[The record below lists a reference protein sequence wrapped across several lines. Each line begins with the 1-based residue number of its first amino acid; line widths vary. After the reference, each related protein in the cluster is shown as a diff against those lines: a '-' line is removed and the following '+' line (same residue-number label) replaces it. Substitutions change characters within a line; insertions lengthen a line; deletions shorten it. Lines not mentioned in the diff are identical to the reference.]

1 MSPFKKLIR
10 KLHLWLGL
18 LSGLVVFIIAITGC
32 IYAFQEEIQ
41 DATQPYRFVAKED
54 KAYKLPTELLPIA
67 QAQLPGKDLHSLK
80 YFAKDRAVEATFYH
94 YEPTYYYA
102 VYLNPYSGEVLK
114 VVDRN
119 AGFFRFILDGHFYLW
134 LPPTIGQPVVAIFT
148 LIFFVMVISGIILWF
163 PKNRAA
169 WKQRVWFRWKES
181 TKWRRKNYDLHN
193 IVGFYASFVALIF
206 VITGLVWGFR
216 WFAYGYYTL
225 MGGEKS
231 LVYEEPLSAKNRQV
245 SGDAPMIDQ
254 LYGKIF
260 LNQPGI
266 ATAEFHPP
274 ASDSASMEVATN
286 SEMGTYW
293 KTDYRFFDQYSGA
306 ELSVGHVYGRQKDAK
321 VADKVM
327 RMNYDI
333 HTGGIW
339 GIPGKL
345 LAFLMSLLIA
355 TLPVSGVMIYIGR
368 KKKQKKTVPAKA
380 RQ

>member
-41 DATQPYRFVAKED
+41 DAIQPYRFVAKED
-54 KAYKLPTELLPIA
+54 KAYKLPSELLPVA
-67 QAQLPGKDLHSLK
+67 RAQLPGKDLHSLK

-102 VYLNPYSGEVLK
+102 VYLNPYSGAVLK

-134 LPPTIGQPVVAIFT
+134 LPPAIGQPVVAVFT

-169 WKQRVWFRWKES
+169 WKQRVWFRWKDS

-206 VITGLVWGFR
+206 VITGLVWGFQ
-216 WFAYGYYTL
+216 WFAYGYYKV

-231 LVYEEPLSAKNRQV
+231 LVYEEPVSGKNRQI

-260 LNQPGI
+260 LHQPTV

-286 SEMGTYW
+286 SEVGTYW
-293 KTDYRFFDQYSGA
+293 KTDYRFFDQYSGT

-339 GIPGKL
+339 GLPGKL
-345 LAFLMSLLIA
+345 LAFFMSLLIA

-368 KKKQKKTVPAKA
+368 KRKQKKTVPAKV

>member
-1 MSPFKKLIR
+1 MSAFKKLIR

-41 DATQPYRFVAKED
+41 DATQPYRFVTKEE

-67 QAQLPGKDLHSLK
+67 QQQLPGKELHSLK
-80 YFAKDRAVEATFYH
+80 YYAKDRAVEAIFYH

-148 LIFFVMVISGIILWF
+148 LIFLTMVVSGIILWF
-163 PKNRAA
+163 PKNKAA
-169 WKQRVWFRWKES
+169 WKQRVWFRWKKS

-193 IVGFYASFVALIF
+193 IVGFYASLVALIF
-206 VITGLVWGFR
+206 VITGLVWGFQ
-216 WFAYGYYTL
+216 WFAYGYYKI

-231 LVYEEPLSAKNRQV
+231 LVYQEPLSGKDRQM
-245 SGDAPMIDQ
+245 SGDAPMLDQ
-254 LYGKIF
+254 LYGRIF
-260 LNQPGI
+260 LNQPAI
-266 ATAEFHPP
+266 ASAEFHPP
-274 ASDSASMEVATN
+274 ASDSASLEVATN
-286 SEMGTYW
+286 AEVGTYW
-293 KTDYRFFDQYSGA
+293 KTDYRFFDQYSGK
-306 ELSVGHVYGRQKDAK
+306 ELSVDHIYGRQHNAK
-321 VADKVM
+321 VADKIM

-339 GIPGKL
+339 GLPGKL
-345 LAFLMSLLIA
+345 LAFFMSLLIA
-355 TLPVSGVMIYIGR
+355 TLPITGVMVYIGR
-368 KKKQKKTVPAKA
+368 KKKQKKTVPA
-380 RQ
+380 RVRI

>member
-1 MSPFKKLIR
+1 MSAFKKLIR

-41 DATQPYRFVAKED
+41 DATQPYRFVTKED
-54 KAYKLPTELLPIA
+54 KAYKLPTALLPIA
-67 QAQLPGKDLHSLK
+67 QQQLPGKELHSLK
-80 YFAKDRAVEATFYH
+80 YYAQDRAVEAIFYH

-148 LIFFVMVISGIILWF
+148 LIFLTMVVSGIILWF
-163 PKNRAA
+163 PKNKAA
-169 WKQRVWFRWKES
+169 WKQRVWFRWKPG

-193 IVGFYASFVALIF
+193 IVGFYASLVALIF
-206 VITGLVWGFR
+206 IVTGLVWGFQ
-216 WFAYGYYTL
+216 WFAYGYYKV

-231 LVYEEPLSAKNRQV
+231 LVYQEPLSDKDRQI
-245 SGDAPMIDQ
+245 SGDAPMLDQ

-260 LNQPGI
+260 LNQPAI
-266 ATAEFHPP
+266 ASAEFHPP
-274 ASDSASMEVATN
+274 ASDSTSLEVATN
-286 SEMGTYW
+286 AEVGTYW
-293 KTDYRFFDQYSGA
+293 KTDYRFFDQYSGK
-306 ELSVGHVYGRQKDAK
+306 ELPVDHIYGRQHNAK
-321 VADKVM
+321 VADKIM

-339 GIPGKL
+339 GLPGKL
-345 LAFLMSLLIA
+345 LAFFMSLLIA
-355 TLPVSGVMIYIGR
+355 TLPITGVMVYIGR
-368 KKKQKKTVPAKA
+368 RRKQKKTAPVKV
-380 RQ
+380 RI